1 MTRLTEVLRY
11 MTNKSDFV
19 VIDANSAFYDFDC
32 RIHCLTKENIR
43 ALLDG
48 KVLYT
53 TVDFGKRGIA
63 LKLEDEE

>member
-1 MTRLTEVLRY
+1 MTGLTEVLRY

-19 VIDANSAFYDFDC
+19 VIDANSVLYDFDC
-32 RIHCLTKENIR
+32 RIHCLTRKNIQ